1 MGKKTK
7 RQQPRP
13 KKKRVQRVSEK
24 DASYMKNMYRSYA
37 KRMQTL
43 LKDKESLNVIIQ
55 EYIRYIE
62 GIFRHYDTIQLL
74 GGIGLYLIDNLPNIE
89 KYSLARLSGTQM
101 KLDESAEVI
110 AEYALN
116 FGLSIPNDVKEEPTK
131 DIIYE
136 LKERLRHLY
145 DIYRFIDMPLDNNAE
160 QLIDWIILSETIVV
174 RGDGYQ
180 EHLYQVFKELFG
192 LHTLFYEEK
201 YGFSVDELLDF
212 FMDLENRLICKIGT
226 QNFIYGPIKLHDRW
240 VKWEEQT
247 YGPIDDKLIEN
258 RDFSKGV
265 FGDFLEANPDVGVTK
280 DGQGFLLYAPDDY
293 TASEKIFWVVP
304 QNEAEKRIMDELSME
319 FGDNSSF
326 IAEGEFKGNIM
337 NGHSIY
343 EKPFVKDCDKYYC
356 FTPMIPHRNLFL
368 IAEKLM
374 KRDDAYYQ
382 KNFQQNTSSISRDAY
397 VERKVKM
404 VMTSFLP
411 DVTFY
416 SSVHYKIV
424 EDGEDKRPELDILG
438 TSNIATYI
446 IEVKAH
452 ELSHKDRVGLKG
464 AKDKFHNS
472 VFEACSQCLRAKK
485 YIDEADT
492 PVFNCASDIIKIDKE
507 KPIYKI
513 AVTFQHYSSL
523 LGQMDTLVKSGMMKE
538 EYRDTWIVSLFDLMI
553 FADFIETEEEFT
565 AYLDMHKT
573 IYSNH
578 SQYFDEIDLLNGFI
592 NYDLAKKVKPRMMI
606 QLGTLEIDEEYNKDY
621 TLPII

>member
-226 QNFIYGPIKLHDRW
+226 QNFIYGPIKLYDRW

-304 QNEAEKRIMDELSME
+304 QNEAEKRIMD
-319 FGDNSSF
+319 
-326 IAEGEFKGNIM
+326 
-337 NGHSIY
+337 
-343 EKPFVKDCDKYYC
+343 
-356 FTPMIPHRNLFL
+356 
-368 IAEKLM
+368 
-374 KRDDAYYQ
+374 
-382 KNFQQNTSSISRDAY
+382 
-397 VERKVKM
+397 
-404 VMTSFLP
+404 
-411 DVTFY
+411 
-416 SSVHYKIV
+416 
-424 EDGEDKRPELDILG
+424 
-438 TSNIATYI
+438 
-446 IEVKAH
+446 
-452 ELSHKDRVGLKG
+452 
-464 AKDKFHNS
+464 
-472 VFEACSQCLRAKK
+472 
-485 YIDEADT
+485 
-492 PVFNCASDIIKIDKE
+492 
-507 KPIYKI
+507 
-513 AVTFQHYSSL
+513 
-523 LGQMDTLVKSGMMKE
+523 
-538 EYRDTWIVSLFDLMI
+538 
-553 FADFIETEEEFT
+553 
-565 AYLDMHKT
+565 
-573 IYSNH
+573 
-578 SQYFDEIDLLNGFI
+578 
-592 NYDLAKKVKPRMMI
+592 
-606 QLGTLEIDEEYNKDY
+606 
-621 TLPII
+621 